1 MTNTLTSYMLL
12 SRNLA
17 TSLQRKGQ
25 DPIVA
30 RETAYYQANIGKVK
44 SVDDFM
50 ADKRLYNYAMKAFG
64 LEDMGYAKAFMR
76 KVLTEGTS
84 SATAFANRLADDRY
98 VAFAKAYDFSPGASA
113 KGTDPVVV
121 SPTQLSP
128 AGSAKLSL
136 PYALATSYD
145 FTGTNEASFTLASK
159 VDATATK
166 SATIVLNKAA
176 FAGKVADLAKVTP
189 TEIGAAINAQI
200 GASGPDGL
208 MGKVQVGISAS
219 GSLFFETTGY
229 TNLGFDGAPGGTGV
243 NADTVYLAG
252 GTNRTL
258 TVDNAPLSA
267 PGQTAVDIGNG
278 MDLSPGANVKGVV
291 DAYLQQSLEGD
302 AGAED
307 TGVRLALYFARK
319 APFLNSGYDVLS
331 DPALTQ
337 VVNTVIG
344 LPATSSATT
353 SEALAKR
360 ATLIASK
367 VDFTSFLDPAKVE
380 AFARRFAAIW
390 DAQNNTAT
398 DPILALFSN
407 GRS

>member
-1 MTNTLTSYMLL
+1 MTSTLTSYTLL

-17 TSLQRKGQ
+17 TSLQRKGAE
-25 DPIVA
+25 PIVA

-50 ADKRLYNYAMKAFG
+50 ADRRLYSYAMKAFG
-64 LEDMGYAKAFMR
+64 LEDMTYAKAFMR
-76 KVLTEGTS
+76 KVMAEGTS
-84 SATAFANRLADDRY
+84 DSSSFANRLADDRY
-98 VAFAKAYDFSPGASA
+98 VAFAKAFDFAAGATAQGTDPTLISADYVIPAASA
-113 KGTDPVVV
+113 K
-121 SPTQLSP
+121 L
-128 AGSAKLSL
+128 AL
-136 PYALATSYD
+136 PSALAASTD
-145 FTGTNEASFTLASK
+145 FSGTNEASFTLSSQ
-159 VDATATK
+159 VDATTTK
-166 SATIVLNKAA
+166 SATIVLNKATL
-176 FAGKVADLAKVTP
+176 FGKVADLAKVTP
-189 TEIGAAINAQI
+189 TEIATAISAQI
-200 GASGPDGL
+200 DASGAGGL
-208 MGKVQVGISAS
+208 KGKVQVGVTAK
-219 GSLFFETTGY
+219 GSLGFETTDY
-229 TNLGFDGAPGGTGV
+229 ADLGFDGQVGGTGV

-252 GTNRTL
+252 GKTRTL
-258 TVDNAPLSA
+258 TVSNATLSA

-278 MDLSPGANVKGVV
+278 TDLSPGANVKGVV
-291 DAYLQQSLEGD
+291 DAYLQQSLESD

-319 APFLNSGYDVLS
+319 APTLKSGYDILS

-353 SEALAKR
+353 NDALAAR
-360 ATLIASK
+360 ASLISRK
-367 VDFTSFLDPAKVE
+367 VDFATFQDPAKVE

-407 GRS
+407 GQA

>member
-1 MTNTLTSYMLL
+1 M
-12 SRNLA
+12 
-17 TSLQRKGQ
+17 
-25 DPIVA
+25 
-30 RETAYYQANIGKVK
+30 
-44 SVDDFM
+44 
-50 ADKRLYNYAMKAFG
+50 
-64 LEDMGYAKAFMR
+64 
-76 KVLTEGTS
+76 
-84 SATAFANRLADDRY
+84 
-98 VAFAKAYDFSPGASA
+98 
-113 KGTDPVVV
+113 
-121 SPTQLSP
+121 
-128 AGSAKLSL
+128 
-136 PYALATSYD
+136 
-145 FTGTNEASFTLASK
+145 
-159 VDATATK
+159 
-166 SATIVLNKAA
+166 
-176 FAGKVADLAKVTP
+176 
-189 TEIGAAINAQI
+189 
-200 GASGPDGL
+200 
-208 MGKVQVGISAS
+208 
-219 GSLFFETTGY
+219 
-229 TNLGFDGAPGGTGV
+229 
-243 NADTVYLAG
+243 
-252 GTNRTL
+252 
-258 TVDNAPLSA
+258 
-267 PGQTAVDIGNG
+267 
-278 MDLSPGANVKGVV
+278 V

-407 GRS
+407 GQA